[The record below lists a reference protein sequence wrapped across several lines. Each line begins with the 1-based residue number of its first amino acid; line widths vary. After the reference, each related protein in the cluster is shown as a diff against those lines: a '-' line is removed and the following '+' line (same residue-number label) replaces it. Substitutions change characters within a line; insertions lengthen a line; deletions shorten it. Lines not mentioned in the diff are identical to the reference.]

1 MALCPSC
8 GAHNADD
15 STFCTTCG
23 HGLTADA
30 GTPAAAATAEVRYG
44 GFWRRLPAF
53 LIDWAII
60 WIPLGIIVKADH
72 LYWIQHVTNG
82 HTRSRY
88 YDLTPGGELIGFLL
102 GAAYFIPQ
110 ESSSRQATLGKRVMR
125 LKVTDYSGERI
136 SVGRATGRYFAKIL
150 SGFVLFIGYIMAAFT
165 PRKRALHDLIAST
178 LVRRT

>member
-1 MALCPSC
+1 MRRTQRRRLHVLHHLRSRPDR
-8 GAHNADD
+8 GRG
-15 STFCTTCG
+15 TT
-23 HGLTADA
+23 
-30 GTPAAAATAEVRYG
+30 AAAATAEVRYG

-60 WIPLGIIVKADH
+60 VKTDH
-72 LYWIQHVTNG
+72 LYWIQHATNG
-82 HTRSRY
+82 HSRSRY
-88 YDLTPGGELIGFLL
+88 YNLTPGGELIGFLL

-110 ESSSRQATLGKRVMR
+110 ESSSRQATLGKRALR
-125 LKVTDYSGERI
+125 LQVTDYAGGRI

-150 SGFVLFIGYIMAAFT
+150 SAFLLFIGYIMAAFT